1 MAGVLRVK
9 CSEFVRR
16 SRLNDFAGGLQLAV
30 CSSLREQR
38 LMGKGALLR
47 AAGGEGAG
55 GGALPALVFG

>member
-1 MAGVLRVK
+1 
-9 CSEFVRR
+9 
-16 SRLNDFAGGLQLAV
+16 LNDFAGGLQLAV

-55 GGALPALVFG
+55 GGALPALGFG